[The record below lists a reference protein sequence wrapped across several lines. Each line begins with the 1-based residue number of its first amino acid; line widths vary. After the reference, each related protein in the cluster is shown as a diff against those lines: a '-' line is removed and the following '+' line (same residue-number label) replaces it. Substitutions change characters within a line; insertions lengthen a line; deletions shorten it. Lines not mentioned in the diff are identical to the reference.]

1 MLDETTYIKK
11 DNEISQEEAREF
23 LKQISLDLEERGYNS
38 IKQMAGYLISGDP
51 GYISSYK
58 NCRNRITE
66 IDRTSIVEELL
77 DNYLKWDI

>member
-23 LKQISLDLEERGYNS
+23 LKQISLDLEERGYDS

-77 DNYLKWDI
+77 DNYLK